1 MDRAELRAAL
11 ARRLR
16 WLWRA
21 LAVPG
26 VRRGVRWAGI
36 LGLALYFVFIALV
49 LVLRYAVLPQVA
61 SHQAE
66 IEQYASRTIG
76 LPVTIERIEASWEGI
91 NPRLVLTGVHLA
103 DRQGKPALAFE
114 RVEGVLSW
122 HTVWRFKPILALF
135 AIDGPV
141 LHVRRNPMG
150 RITVAGFEAEDGGE
164 ADPRLMQWFFDQ
176 RRIRIRDAT
185 IVWDDAKR
193 QAPQLVLEALQ
204 FGLDNRGSRH
214 FFGITAVPPAHL
226 AARLDIRGDVRGD
239 PTAGIE
245 ALSGSV
251 FAELDYA
258 DLAGWRAWVDYPV
271 RMQQGRGAVR
281 AWGEWNKDRGS
292 ATADVALEDVRVH
305 LGKEVPQLA
314 LASMR
319 GRILGEYRP
328 DAWKFAGKKLELS
341 TADGIRVPPT
351 DFHLEW
357 RRFKDGNFSGSATA
371 NYIDLGALERLAGY
385 LPLDARSR
393 ELLNIHQPRGRIS
406 DLSAGWET
414 EGDLRLKH
422 YSLQARF
429 DRLGMRPAGYFP
441 GGEGLTGEVQ
451 ASEKSGSLVLDS
463 KNASLDLPA
472 VFPES
477 KVPLAS
483 LKAKA
488 NWKIDGKLID
498 TRLERVEFASP
509 DAAGTAHGTYRFA
522 GDGPGVIDLA
532 AELSRADARAVW
544 RYMPKVI
551 NPDVSSWLKRGL
563 VSGSASDAK
572 LALRGDLKDFPFADK
587 QKGEFLITAKAKDVR
602 IDYAPGWPVIDGVDA
617 DMSFGAGM
625 RIQASKGSIFGARIG
640 PVTAEIPLFDAHDG
654 EMLIVSGQAEGPTA
668 EFLRFI
674 DKSPVGEK
682 INRMTDEMRAVGAGK
697 LVLRLDMPLMHIDDS
712 RVQGE
717 YEFLDNQVTAVA
729 GLPPITQVKGR
740 IAFTEKTVSAR
751 EITGNVLGAPMRLA
765 IRDEKA
771 GVVVAMSGGA
781 VARDLRKAIDS
792 PAFDYLSGS
801 TTWKGEVRVHKKTTD
816 FVIESNLV
824 GISSSL
830 PEPFNKSATVA
841 LPLHFEKASLAS
853 ADKTGRDQV
862 KIALGSIAQAT
873 LVRREDGGA
882 MHLERGAV
890 GIGGPLPAMPAQGV
904 AIAAN
909 VAKLDGDFWR
919 RLTPTAAPAVA
930 PGTAQGGGKAG
941 GAIPVST
948 QIALKTP
955 LLRLF
960 GRDFNDVNLNAGG
973 RDGGWQIAVNAR
985 EAVGDLFWH
994 AGGNGNVRADMKRL
1008 VVPAEEPA
1016 AASGDNGNGAGSDGV
1031 GELMDKLPGLDV
1043 RVADFAIGTKRLGR
1057 LEAKAHN
1064 ERGAWHLDN
1073 LLLQN
1078 PDGSL
1083 KGTGVWRSRGGHRT
1097 HLDFELVANDIGKL
1111 LERLGYAGAVRRGTA
1126 TLKGDLAWDGPL
1138 TNIHYPSLSGTFN
1151 VLAQKGQF
1159 AKLEPGIG
1167 KLLGLISLQSIPR
1180 RLSLDFR
1187 DIFTEGMAFDSIEA
1201 KLAVNKGIMRTV
1213 DDLKIN
1219 GPAAR
1224 ILMKGEADL
1233 KQETQNLTVTVQ
1245 PEVGGLAAVGAVAL
1259 AHPVVGAAAF
1269 VANKILQNPLDRM
1282 FAFQYKVTGTWADPK
1297 VEKLNQATPAPA
1309 GSETALPGNKP

>member
-1 MDRAELRAAL
+1 MDRAEARAAL
-11 ARRLR
+11 ARRFR
-16 WLWRA
+16 WVWRA

-26 VRRGVRWAGI
+26 VRRAVRWAGV
-36 LGLALYFVFIALV
+36 LGLALYFVFVILI
-49 LVLRYAVLPQVA
+49 LTLRYAVLPQVA

-66 IEQYASRTIG
+66 IEQYASRTVG

-122 HTVWRFKPILALF
+122 HTLWRFKPILALF

-141 LHVRRNPMG
+141 LHIRRNPVG
-150 RITVAGFEAEDGGE
+150 RITVAGFEADDGGE

-204 FGLDNRGSRH
+204 FGLDNRGNRH
-214 FFGITAVPPAHL
+214 RFGITAVPPANL

-239 PTAGIE
+239 PTQGIE
-245 ALSGSV
+245 ALSGKV

-281 AWGEWNKDRGS
+281 AWGEWHKDRGS
-292 ATADVALEDVRVH
+292 ATADLALEDVRVN

-319 GRILGEYRP
+319 GRITGEYRP
-328 DAWKFAGKKLELS
+328 DAWKFAGNKLELA

-371 NYIDLGALERLAGY
+371 SFVDLGALERLASF

-393 ELLNIHQPRGRIS
+393 ELLGIHQPRGRIN
-406 DLSAGWET
+406 DFSAGWET
-414 EGDLRLKH
+414 EGDQRLKH
-422 YSLQARF
+422 YSLHAKF
-429 DRLGMRPAGYFP
+429 DRLGVRAAGYFP
-441 GGEGLTGEVQ
+441 GGEGLSGEVQ

-477 KVPLAS
+477 RVPLSS

-488 NWKIDGKLID
+488 NWKIDGKVID

-509 DAAGTAHGTYRFA
+509 DAAGSAHGSYRFT

-532 AELSRADARAVW
+532 ADLSRADARAVW

-551 NPDVSSWLKRGL
+551 NADVRSWLKRAL

-572 LALRGDLKDFPFADK
+572 LALRGDLRGFPFADK
-587 QKGEFLITAKAKDVR
+587 QKDKGEFLITAKAKDVR
-602 IDYAPGWPVIDGVDA
+602 IDYAPGWPAIDAVDA

-625 RIQASKGSIFGARIG
+625 RVQASKGSILGTQIG
-640 PVTAEIPLFDAHDG
+640 PVVAEIPLFDAPNG
-654 EMLIVSGQAEGPTA
+654 EMLLINGQAEGPTA

-674 DKSPVGEK
+674 DKSPVAEK
-682 INRMTDEMRAVGAGK
+682 INRMTDDMRAVGAGK
-697 LVLRLDMPLMHIDDS
+697 LALRLEMPLMHLDDS
-712 RVQGE
+712 RIKGE
-717 YEFLDNQVTAVA
+717 YQFLNNQVTAVT
-729 GLPPITQVKGR
+729 GLPPVHQVNGR
-740 IAFTEKTVSAR
+740 IEFTEKTVSAN
-751 EITGNVLGAPMRLA
+751 EITGNVLGAPMRLS
-765 IRDEKA
+765 IKDEKA

-781 VARDLRKAIDS
+781 VARDLRKALDS
-792 PAFDYLSGS
+792 PVFDYLAGS
-801 TTWKGEVRVHKKTTD
+801 TTWKGEVRVRKKTTD
-816 FVIESNLV
+816 FVIESSLV

-830 PEPFNKSATVA
+830 PEPFNKTATAA
-841 LPLHFEKASLAS
+841 LPLRFEKASLPS
-853 ADKTGRDQV
+853 PDKAGRDQV
-862 KIALGSIAQAT
+862 KIALGNLAHAV
-873 LVRREDGGA
+873 LVRREDAGA
-882 MHLERGAV
+882 MRLERGSV
-890 GIGGPLPAMPAQGV
+890 GIGATSPAMPTQGV
-904 AIAAN
+904 AVVAN

-919 RLTPTAAPAVA
+919 RLSPPTAASGT
-930 PGTAQGGGKAG
+930 PGSGAKAG
-941 GAIPVST
+941 AAAPPLT

-955 LLRLF
+955 VLRLF
-960 GRDFNDVNLNAGG
+960 GRDFNDVNLNATG
-973 RDGGWQIAVNAR
+973 REGGWQIAVNAR
-985 EAVGDLFWH
+985 EAVGDLFLQ
-994 AGGNGNVRADMKRL
+994 AGGNGTVRADLKRL
-1008 VVPAEEPA
+1008 IVPAEE
-1016 AASGDNGNGAGSDGV
+1016 AASAAGSADSGGKDTV
-1031 GELMDKLPGLDV
+1031 GELMDSLPGLDV
-1043 RVADFAIGTKRLGR
+1043 RVADFALGAKRLGR

-1064 ERGAWHLDN
+1064 AGGAWHLDN
-1073 LLLQN
+1073 LSLQN
-1078 PDGSL
+1078 PDGGL

-1097 HLDFELVANDIGKL
+1097 HLDFELVAHDIGKL

-1138 TNIHYPSLSGTFN
+1138 TTIHYPSLSGTFN
-1151 VLAQKGQF
+1151 VAAQKGQF
-1159 AKLEPGIG
+1159 AKLEPGLG

-1187 DIFTEGMAFDSIEA
+1187 DIFTEGMAFDSIDA

-1219 GPAAR
+1219 APAAR

-1245 PEVGGLAAVGAVAL
+1245 PEMGGLAAVGAVAL
-1259 AHPVVGAAAF
+1259 AHPIVGAAAY

-1282 FAFQYKVTGTWADPK
+1282 FAFQYRVTGSWADPK
-1297 VEKLNQATPAPA
+1297 VEKVGAQAPPAVPGGESMSP
-1309 GSETALPGNKP
+1309 GSKP